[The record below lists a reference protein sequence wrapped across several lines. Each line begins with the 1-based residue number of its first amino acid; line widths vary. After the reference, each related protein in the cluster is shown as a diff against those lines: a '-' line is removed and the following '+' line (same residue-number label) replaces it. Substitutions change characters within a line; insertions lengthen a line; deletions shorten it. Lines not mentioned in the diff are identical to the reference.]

1 MSNIVSAASTP
12 RPAPRLAPSKIFRL
26 NPNARR
32 GAGLGVAAAESNF
45 GHVGI
50 NVSTPHRFLKG
61 SPAGENI
68 HFWGR
73 DRFQILPGSGFLGS
87 RTSVFVRLAGLFD
100 RFVVWAF
107 RVALGSGLLVSR
119 ALVFVRLADVF
130 DRFVL

>member
-1 MSNIVSAASTP
+1 MSKNA
-12 RPAPRLAPSKIFRL
+12 RNRRDLKPAPPGWTKTKPDLFGELVFRFSSHSIAL
-26 NPNARR
+26 
-32 GAGLGVAAAESNF
+32 LK
-45 GHVGI
+45 
-50 NVSTPHRFLKG
+50 THRFLKG

-87 RTSVFVRLAGLFD
+87 RTSVFVRLGLAGLFD
-100 RFVVWAF
+100 RLVVWAF